1 MSVKTGSIKILYSLK
16 LTKSEEC
23 PSQVICGVLKS
34 FKSGFKKDNLKEGM
48 AFLSK
53 DNNTSKFL

>member
-34 FKSGFKKDNLKEGM
+34 LKSGLKEGNLKEGM
-48 AFLSK
+48 AF
-53 DNNTSKFL
+53 FG